1 MSELT
6 LHGYGLFF
14 CGTGGQFMPDIVAIV
29 VLVVALV
36 LWIKSVQRS
45 LVVLGENTN
54 NTLSQIG
61 IQLSSLWHSLASIMD
76 LAKDYDVQE
85 YVSLT
90 EVFEARRLITKDSKP
105 EDVEKQELI
114 IAELVKNILA
124 AAESNPNLKADES
137 YLKSMDAVNQ
147 YKKMI
152 NTSSLIYNESANR
165 LNRAIRMFP
174 SSIIACILGF
184 SKRTFLKDVDDG
196 S

>member
-1 MSELT
+1 
-6 LHGYGLFF
+6 
-14 CGTGGQFMPDIVAIV
+14 MPDIVAIV